1 MNKNK
6 ERSEK
11 IALMVCTQ
19 ARGGMRSVV
28 EAYERDGLFERWNF
42 QSLWTH
48 SEGNAIHKAMIGLK
62 AYFTMLYL
70 LIRGKVSLM
79 HVHAAMRGSFWRKSF
94 FIFTARCFGV
104 PCILHLHGSEMKTF
118 YNGLSGFGKNLVKW
132 SLEHVEVVIVLSE
145 SWRVFVSNAAPK
157 ANINIINNYVSLPKE
172 PYHHVNSTTF
182 DVLFLGILGKRK
194 GIYDLLESW
203 PTILSAVPQARLL
216 IGGNGELEQA
226 KTKAEMLNIGAS
238 VQFLGWIDG
247 ERKIDLLK
255 NADAFVLP
263 SYNEGLP
270 MSVLEAMSW
279 SKPVVTTRVG
289 GIPELITD
297 GMDGLLIDAGDQQ
310 QLSNAL
316 IKLGKNV
323 DFRKSIGENGF
334 NRIKN
339 AFSDVS
345 VLPQLESIY
354 SKLLD

>member
-1 MNKNK
+1 
-6 ERSEK
+6 
-11 IALMVCTQ
+11 
-19 ARGGMRSVV
+19 
-28 EAYERDGLFERWNF
+28 
-42 QSLWTH
+42 
-48 SEGNAIHKAMIGLK
+48 
-62 AYFTMLYL
+62 
-70 LIRGKVSLM
+70 M

-118 YNGLSGFGKNLVKW
+118 YNGLSSFGKKLVKW

-145 SWRVFVSNAAPK
+145 SWRVFVANAAPK
-157 ANINIINNYVSLPKE
+157 ANINIINNYVTLPN
-172 PYHHVNSTTF
+172 PNTPQVFTNTF

-203 PTILSAVPQARLL
+203 PTILKSVPQARLL

-226 KTKAEMLNIGAS
+226 KAKAEALMLNDGAS

-247 ERKIDLLK
+247 ERKIELLK
-255 NADAFVLP
+255 NVDAFVLP

-297 GMDGLLIDAGDQQ
+297 GVDGLLIEAGDQQ
-310 QLSNAL
+310 ALSNTL
-316 IKLGKNV
+316 IKLGNNIE
-323 DFRKSIGENGF
+323 FRKLVGENGF
-334 NRIKN
+334 KRVKSS
-339 AFSDVS
+339 FSDVS